1 MGTRFFNQ
9 FLTSVGSW
17 GVVRYLNKIYKL
29 ILYGYGLHIVSKA
42 RVNVQEAFS
51 GNMLIYSN
59 ALGSLDRTRRL
70 CIYVN
75 L

>member
-1 MGTRFFNQ
+1 MQIEPILNQ
-9 FLTSVGSW
+9 LKSGAM
-17 GVVRYLNKIYKL
+17 VRHLERKYTL

-59 ALGSLDRTRRL
+59 ALGGLDRTCRL
-70 CIYVN
+70 YFHAK